1 MKKFHQKK
9 NCVKCFLLIFYF
21 RIWENIFFFEYS
33 IYISI
38 YHWSIWMQL
47 KITWWLSKKRAMQSQ
62 VVTNSLR
69 HLHSVE
75 MQNQGHA
82 FAYWQENI
90 DRQMHLNFN
99 NDVIEY
105 SMEEWLSQ
113 YIYIFACISLS
124 LCVCFFGFGRA
135 FGCHY
140 CCLKRL
146 SWSSVGWL
154 RFLFHLV
161 LSVSAA

>member
-1 MKKFHQKK
+1 
-9 NCVKCFLLIFYF
+9 
-21 RIWENIFFFEYS
+21 
-33 IYISI
+33 
-38 YHWSIWMQL
+38 
-47 KITWWLSKKRAMQSQ
+47 MQSQ

-90 DRQMHLNFN
+90 DRRMHLNFN

-113 YIYIFACISLS
+113 YIYIFAYICVS

-146 SWSSVGWL
+146 S
-154 RFLFHLV
+154 
-161 LSVSAA
+161 